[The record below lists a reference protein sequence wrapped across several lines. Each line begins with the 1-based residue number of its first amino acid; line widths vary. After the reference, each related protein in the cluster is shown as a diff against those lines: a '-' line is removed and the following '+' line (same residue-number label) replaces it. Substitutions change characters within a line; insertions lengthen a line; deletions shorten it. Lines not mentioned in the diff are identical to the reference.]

1 MRWIVCSDDVDR
13 LVREHFSADRMCVN
27 GRRKR
32 RFVPART
39 VHLWY
44 QWGFC
49 ASVVIETGV
58 PTLSS
63 DSNHPQIPASTPRG
77 PVPKGEI
84 LVRTHGE
91 RRPPAFHRSSSFD
104 VCTPTGEP
112 WEPARCCWY
121 IDVVTILKNVPVMPH
136 RALYSTI
143 TRATYASCS
152 IWLLSNGWFWS
163 GLWWLVVSSDQIGT
177 FNEMEED
184 KADRCFVQLQI
195 MYRSICAQNN

>member
-1 MRWIVCSDDVDR
+1 MRRIACSDDVDR
-13 LVREHFSADRMCVN
+13 FVGEHFSADRMCVN

-91 RRPPAFHRSSSFD
+91 RRTPAFHRSSSFD

-121 IDVVTILKNVPVMPH
+121 IDVDFEKRTGYATEHCTRLSHARPMHRVPFGCFQMVDFGPVYDGWWFRQIRLKH
-136 RALYSTI
+136 LTKWKKIR
-143 TRATYASCS
+143 
-152 IWLLSNGWFWS
+152 
-163 GLWWLVVSSDQIGT
+163 QIDVLH
-177 FNEMEED
+177 N
-184 KADRCFVQLQI
+184 
-195 MYRSICAQNN
+195 YR